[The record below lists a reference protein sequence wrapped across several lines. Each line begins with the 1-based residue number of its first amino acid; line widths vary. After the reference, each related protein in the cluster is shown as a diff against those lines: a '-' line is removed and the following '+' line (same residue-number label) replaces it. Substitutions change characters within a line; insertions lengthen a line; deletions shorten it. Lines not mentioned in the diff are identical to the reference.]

1 MAEMNNQNDSSNPER
16 KDQLD
21 AAGLEGEINDNYVN
35 YKSEM
40 LRTFIELLDNKIGVT
55 EDDQQSTFMR
65 IVSRLG
71 TSRIDNI
78 LANFSIEF
86 AEGRANLNKE

>member
-1 MAEMNNQNDSSNPER
+1 
-16 KDQLD
+16 
-21 AAGLEGEINDNYVN
+21 
-35 YKSEM
+35 M
-40 LRTFIELLDNKIGVT
+40 LRTFIELLDNKISET
-55 EDDQQSTFMR
+55 EEGQQQSTFMR